1 MWKDDMAVLGWITG
15 VVNKQSPKLLHP
27 TIYADWFVYILEVL
41 KKVSQMLEVSEKELG
56 SAFVADYTMTRGK

>member
-1 MWKDDMAVLGWITG
+1 
-15 VVNKQSPKLLHP
+15 
-27 TIYADWFVYILEVL
+27 VYILEVL